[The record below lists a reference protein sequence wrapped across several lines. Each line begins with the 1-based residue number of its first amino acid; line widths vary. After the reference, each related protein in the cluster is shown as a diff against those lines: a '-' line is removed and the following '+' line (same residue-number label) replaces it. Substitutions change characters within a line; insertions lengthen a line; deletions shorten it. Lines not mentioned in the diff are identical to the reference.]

1 MISNGCLA
9 IVYFVDFVE
18 IIWCVKMTSK
28 ANPPE
33 IVRNKSGER
42 YQKQFSHFCKWKSE
56 NNVKKITE
64 EVILAGLFFRFGL
77 IGCTM
82 RDMESWAVCYCHF
95 KKFQYKCTFTVIMI
109 YIFKKTVKLT

>member
-33 IVRNKSGER
+33 IVRKSAGACAELIPSKSGER

-56 NNVKKITE
+56 NNVKKI
-64 EVILAGLFFRFGL
+64 VNLYLDVQ
-77 IGCTM
+77 
-82 RDMESWAVCYCHF
+82 RDQE
-95 KKFQYKCTFTVIMI
+95 
-109 YIFKKTVKLT
+109 

>member
-33 IVRNKSGER
+33 IVRKSSVAGQIFPQLEHCCRFQNNYVCPDQQKNRVKLPQPGQPAKKKPVCGR
-42 YQKQFSHFCKWKSE
+42 YQASRSRH
-56 NNVKKITE
+56 
-64 EVILAGLFFRFGL
+64 
-77 IGCTM
+77 
-82 RDMESWAVCYCHF
+82 
-95 KKFQYKCTFTVIMI
+95 
-109 YIFKKTVKLT
+109 

>member
-33 IVRNKSGER
+33 IVRKSAEACAELIYLARVASLVKGIKNNSAIFVNGN
-42 YQKQFSHFCKWKSE
+42 QKICEE
-56 NNVKKITE
+56 NYLRKRLCW
-64 EVILAGLFFRFGL
+64 LAYFLDL
-77 IGCTM
+77 
-82 RDMESWAVCYCHF
+82 V
-95 KKFQYKCTFTVIMI
+95 
-109 YIFKKTVKLT
+109 

>member
-33 IVRNKSGER
+33 IVRKSAEACAELIPSKVASLVKGIKNNSAIFVNGN
-42 YQKQFSHFCKWKSE
+42 QKRMGRKLRKRLCW
-56 NNVKKITE
+56 
-64 EVILAGLFFRFGL
+64 LAYFL
-77 IGCTM
+77 
-82 RDMESWAVCYCHF
+82 D
-95 KKFQYKCTFTVIMI
+95 
-109 YIFKKTVKLT
+109 